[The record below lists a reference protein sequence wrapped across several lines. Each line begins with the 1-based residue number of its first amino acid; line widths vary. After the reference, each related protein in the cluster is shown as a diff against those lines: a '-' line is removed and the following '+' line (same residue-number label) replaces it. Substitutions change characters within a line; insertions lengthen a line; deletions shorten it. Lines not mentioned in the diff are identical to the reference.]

1 MNAVAQ
7 VVVAVLLILVQ
18 VVLEVAEVLHLP
30 VRLVLLV
37 IRVRLE
43 PLLEAVVQDQL
54 IVVEVQKHRV
64 VILQQVIVIPVLL
77 PMVLLVLLHVVILQ
91 LRQVAVALGVVI
103 FFDYITCCRYF
114 ICNLSAAGICNAPTI
129 YQLVHYTL
137 FVAGGRCF
145 YVFQLYS
152 RKKFHSFPYLYESF
166 YP

>member
-37 IRVRLE
+37 IRVRLG

-54 IVVEVQKHRV
+54 IVVVVQKHRV
-64 VILQQVIVIPVLL
+64 VIRQQVIVIPVLL
-77 PMVLLVLLHVVILQ
+77 PMVRLVLLHVVILQ

-103 FFDYITCCRYF
+103 RAVVLLDHHQVEV
-114 ICNLSAAGICNAPTI
+114 P
-129 YQLVHYTL
+129 LV
-137 FVAGGRCF
+137 VAVPEDK
-145 YVFQLYS
+145 Y
-152 RKKFHSFPYLYESF
+152 
-166 YP
+166 

>member
-77 PMVLLVLLHVVILQ
+77 PMALLVLLHAVILQ

-103 FFDYITCCRYF
+103 RAVVLLLDHRQVEV
-114 ICNLSAAGICNAPTI
+114 P
-129 YQLVHYTL
+129 LV
-137 FVAGGRCF
+137 VAVPEDK
-145 YVFQLYS
+145 Y
-152 RKKFHSFPYLYESF
+152 
-166 YP
+166 

>member
-91 LRQVAVALGVVI
+91 LRQVAVALGEVIRAVVLLL
-103 FFDYITCCRYF
+103 DHHQVEV
-114 ICNLSAAGICNAPTI
+114 P
-129 YQLVHYTL
+129 LV
-137 FVAGGRCF
+137 VAVPEDK
-145 YVFQLYS
+145 Y
-152 RKKFHSFPYLYESF
+152 
-166 YP
+166 

>member
-91 LRQVAVALGVVI
+91 LRQVAVALGAAIRAVVLLL
-103 FFDYITCCRYF
+103 DHHQVEV
-114 ICNLSAAGICNAPTI
+114 P
-129 YQLVHYTL
+129 LV
-137 FVAGGRCF
+137 VAVPEDK
-145 YVFQLYS
+145 Y
-152 RKKFHSFPYLYESF
+152 
-166 YP
+166 

>member
-103 FFDYITCCRYF
+103 RAVV
-114 ICNLSAAGICNAPTI
+114 LLGHHQVGAPLVAAVPEDK
-129 YQLVHYTL
+129 Y
-137 FVAGGRCF
+137 
-145 YVFQLYS
+145 
-152 RKKFHSFPYLYESF
+152 
-166 YP
+166 

>member
-37 IRVRLE
+37 IRVRPE
-43 PLLEAVVQDQL
+43 PLLGAVVQDQL

-103 FFDYITCCRYF
+103 RAVVLLLDH
-114 ICNLSAAGICNAPTI
+114 
-129 YQLVHYTL
+129 YQVEVPLV
-137 FVAGGRCF
+137 VAVPEDK
-145 YVFQLYS
+145 Y
-152 RKKFHSFPYLYESF
+152 
-166 YP
+166 

>member
-1 MNAVAQ
+1 MNAGAQ

-64 VILQQVIVIPVLL
+64 VILQQVIPVLL
-77 PMVLLVLLHVVILQ
+77 PMVLLVLLHAVILQ

-103 FFDYITCCRYF
+103 RAVVLLLDHHQVEV
-114 ICNLSAAGICNAPTI
+114 P
-129 YQLVHYTL
+129 LV
-137 FVAGGRCF
+137 VAVPEDK
-145 YVFQLYS
+145 Y
-152 RKKFHSFPYLYESF
+152 
-166 YP
+166 

>member
-30 VRLVLLV
+30 VRLVLL
-37 IRVRLE
+37 VRLE

-77 PMVLLVLLHVVILQ
+77 PMALLVLLHAVILQ

-103 FFDYITCCRYF
+103 RAVVLLLDHHQVEV
-114 ICNLSAAGICNAPTI
+114 P
-129 YQLVHYTL
+129 LV
-137 FVAGGRCF
+137 VAVPEDK
-145 YVFQLYS
+145 Y
-152 RKKFHSFPYLYESF
+152 
-166 YP
+166 

>member
-37 IRVRLE
+37 IRVRPE
-43 PLLEAVVQDQL
+43 PLLGAVVQDQL
-54 IVVEVQKHRV
+54 IVVVVQKHRV
-64 VILQQVIVIPVLL
+64 VILQRIIVIPVLL

-103 FFDYITCCRYF
+103 RAVV
-114 ICNLSAAGICNAPTI
+114 LLGHHQVEAP
-129 YQLVHYTL
+129 LV
-137 FVAGGRCF
+137 VAVPEDK
-145 YVFQLYS
+145 Y
-152 RKKFHSFPYLYESF
+152 
-166 YP
+166 

>member
-103 FFDYITCCRYF
+103 RAVVLLLDHH
-114 ICNLSAAGICNAPTI
+114 
-129 YQLVHYTL
+129 LVEVPL
-137 FVAGGRCF
+137 VVAVPEDK
-145 YVFQLYS
+145 Y
-152 RKKFHSFPYLYESF
+152 
-166 YP
+166 

>member
-103 FFDYITCCRYF
+103 RAVVD
-114 ICNLSAAGICNAPTI
+114 
-129 YQLVHYTL
+129 
-137 FVAGGRCF
+137 
-145 YVFQLYS
+145 
-152 RKKFHSFPYLYESF
+152 RKSVV
-166 YP
+166 

>member
-91 LRQVAVALGVVI
+91 LRQVSVALGVVI
-103 FFDYITCCRYF
+103 RPVVLILDHHQVVVP
-114 ICNLSAAGICNAPTI
+114 LVAAVPEDK
-129 YQLVHYTL
+129 Y
-137 FVAGGRCF
+137 
-145 YVFQLYS
+145 
-152 RKKFHSFPYLYESF
+152 
-166 YP
+166 

>member
-54 IVVEVQKHRV
+54 IVVEAPRSYS
-64 VILQQVIVIPVLL
+64 PASNSNTRSSSYGTSRSSSRSYS
-77 PMVLLVLLHVVILQ
+77 PASSGGSSS
-91 LRQVAVALGVVI
+91 RGS
-103 FFDYITCCRYF
+103 YSSGGSSSRSSSGGGSSRSS
-114 ICNLSAAGICNAPTI
+114 SA
-129 YQLVHYTL
+129 
-137 FVAGGRCF
+137 R
-145 YVFQLYS
+145 
-152 RKKFHSFPYLYESF
+152 R
-166 YP
+166 

>member
-37 IRVRLE
+37 ICVRLE

-91 LRQVAVALGVVI
+91 LRQVASYKHL
-103 FFDYITCCRYF
+103 T
-114 ICNLSAAGICNAPTI
+114 
-129 YQLVHYTL
+129 
-137 FVAGGRCF
+137 
-145 YVFQLYS
+145 
-152 RKKFHSFPYLYESF
+152 
-166 YP
+166 

>member
-77 PMVLLVLLHVVILQ
+77 PMALLVLLHAVILQ

-103 FFDYITCCRYF
+103 RSVVLLLDHHQVEV
-114 ICNLSAAGICNAPTI
+114 P
-129 YQLVHYTL
+129 LV
-137 FVAGGRCF
+137 VAVPEDK
-145 YVFQLYS
+145 Y
-152 RKKFHSFPYLYESF
+152 
-166 YP
+166 

>member
-77 PMVLLVLLHVVILQ
+77 PMILLVLLHVVILQ

-103 FFDYITCCRYF
+103 RAVV
-114 ICNLSAAGICNAPTI
+114 LLGHHQVGAP
-129 YQLVHYTL
+129 LV
-137 FVAGGRCF
+137 VAVPEDK
-145 YVFQLYS
+145 Y
-152 RKKFHSFPYLYESF
+152 
-166 YP
+166 

>member
-30 VRLVLLV
+30 
-37 IRVRLE
+37 VRLE

-77 PMVLLVLLHVVILQ
+77 PMALLVLLHAVILQ

-103 FFDYITCCRYF
+103 RAVVLLLDHHQVEV
-114 ICNLSAAGICNAPTI
+114 P
-129 YQLVHYTL
+129 LV
-137 FVAGGRCF
+137 VAVPEDK
-145 YVFQLYS
+145 Y
-152 RKKFHSFPYLYESF
+152 
-166 YP
+166 

>member
-77 PMVLLVLLHVVILQ
+77 PMALLVLLHVVILQ
-91 LRQVAVALGVVI
+91 LRQVAVAVLGAVIRVVV
-103 FFDYITCCRYF
+103 
-114 ICNLSAAGICNAPTI
+114 LLGHHQVEAP
-129 YQLVHYTL
+129 LV
-137 FVAGGRCF
+137 VAVPEDK
-145 YVFQLYS
+145 Y
-152 RKKFHSFPYLYESF
+152 
-166 YP
+166 

>member
-37 IRVRLE
+37 IRVRPE
-43 PLLEAVVQDQL
+43 PLLGAVVQDQL

-91 LRQVAVALGVVI
+91 LRQVVAVLGAVIRVVV
-103 FFDYITCCRYF
+103 
-114 ICNLSAAGICNAPTI
+114 LLGHHQVEAP
-129 YQLVHYTL
+129 LV
-137 FVAGGRCF
+137 VAVPEDK
-145 YVFQLYS
+145 Y
-152 RKKFHSFPYLYESF
+152 
-166 YP
+166 

>member
-77 PMVLLVLLHVVILQ
+77 PMALLVLLHAVILQ

-103 FFDYITCCRYF
+103 RAVVLLDHHQVEV
-114 ICNLSAAGICNAPTI
+114 P
-129 YQLVHYTL
+129 LV
-137 FVAGGRCF
+137 VAVPEDK
-145 YVFQLYS
+145 Y
-152 RKKFHSFPYLYESF
+152 
-166 YP
+166 

>member
-54 IVVEVQKHRV
+54 IVVEV
-64 VILQQVIVIPVLL
+64 IPVLL

-103 FFDYITCCRYF
+103 RAVVLLLDHHQVEV
-114 ICNLSAAGICNAPTI
+114 P
-129 YQLVHYTL
+129 LV
-137 FVAGGRCF
+137 VAVPEDK
-145 YVFQLYS
+145 Y
-152 RKKFHSFPYLYESF
+152 
-166 YP
+166 

>member
-77 PMVLLVLLHVVILQ
+77 PMVPIRNRFSIRRSLSLISMI
-91 LRQVAVALGVVI
+91 I
-103 FFDYITCCRYF
+103 FPQTKPIIT
-114 ICNLSAAGICNAPTI
+114 
-129 YQLVHYTL
+129 
-137 FVAGGRCF
+137 
-145 YVFQLYS
+145 
-152 RKKFHSFPYLYESF
+152 
-166 YP
+166 

>member
-37 IRVRLE
+37 E

-77 PMVLLVLLHVVILQ
+77 PMALLVLLHAVILQ

-103 FFDYITCCRYF
+103 RAVVLLLDHHQVEV
-114 ICNLSAAGICNAPTI
+114 P
-129 YQLVHYTL
+129 LV
-137 FVAGGRCF
+137 VAVPEDK
-145 YVFQLYS
+145 Y
-152 RKKFHSFPYLYESF
+152 
-166 YP
+166 

>member
-54 IVVEVQKHRV
+54 IEKHRV

-103 FFDYITCCRYF
+103 RAVVLLLDHHQVEV
-114 ICNLSAAGICNAPTI
+114 P
-129 YQLVHYTL
+129 LV
-137 FVAGGRCF
+137 VAVPEDK
-145 YVFQLYS
+145 Y
-152 RKKFHSFPYLYESF
+152 
-166 YP
+166 

>member
-7 VVVAVLLILVQ
+7 VVVAVLLILAQ

-37 IRVRLE
+37 IRVRLG
-43 PLLEAVVQDQL
+43 PLLEAVVQDPL

-103 FFDYITCCRYF
+103 QAVVLLLDHHQVEV
-114 ICNLSAAGICNAPTI
+114 P
-129 YQLVHYTL
+129 LV
-137 FVAGGRCF
+137 VAVPEDK
-145 YVFQLYS
+145 Y
-152 RKKFHSFPYLYESF
+152 
-166 YP
+166 

>member
-91 LRQVAVALGVVI
+91 LRQVAVAPKWPICKDTLMQL
-103 FFDYITCCRYF
+103 FDR
-114 ICNLSAAGICNAPTI
+114 
-129 YQLVHYTL
+129 
-137 FVAGGRCF
+137 
-145 YVFQLYS
+145 
-152 RKKFHSFPYLYESF
+152 
-166 YP
+166 

>member
-103 FFDYITCCRYF
+103 RAVV
-114 ICNLSAAGICNAPTI
+114 LLGHHQVEAP
-129 YQLVHYTL
+129 LV
-137 FVAGGRCF
+137 VAVPEDK
-145 YVFQLYS
+145 Y
-152 RKKFHSFPYLYESF
+152 
-166 YP
+166 

>member
-77 PMVLLVLLHVVILQ
+77 VLL
-91 LRQVAVALGVVI
+91 
-103 FFDYITCCRYF
+103 
-114 ICNLSAAGICNAPTI
+114 
-129 YQLVHYTL
+129 
-137 FVAGGRCF
+137 GR
-145 YVFQLYS
+145 
-152 RKKFHSFPYLYESF
+152 E
-166 YP
+166 